1 MGRNSLTYRQRL
13 EEEVNRWSPFRRALL
28 ADEREVFHRLVD
40 QAFRYVHV
48 GTMYPL
54 RDAFDV
60 FLMSSLLSH
69 EERLCVLERMLK
81 VSMRVD
87 GGLAPLK
94 GAKLRVYGPPVAQTL
109 CLHRPALYVGRQCR
123 HLLLNDGYLLKI

>member
-1 MGRNSLTYRQRL
+1 MGRNSLTYRQKL
-13 EEEVNRWSPFRRALL
+13 KEEINRWSSFRKALL

-40 QAFRYVHV
+40 QAFRYVHA

-60 FLMSSLLSH
+60 FLMSSLMSH
-69 EERLCVLERMLK
+69 EERLGVLERMLK

-87 GGLAPLK
+87 GRL
-94 GAKLRVYGPPVAQTL
+94 GAL
-109 CLHRPALYVGRQCR
+109 
-123 HLLLNDGYLLKI
+123 

>member
-1 MGRNSLTYRQRL
+1 LRKRLTDGL
-13 EEEVNRWSPFRRALL
+13 PSGKPFYV
-28 ADEREVFHRLVD
+28 DEREVFDRLVD
-40 QAFRYVHV
+40 QAFRYVHA

-69 EERLCVLERMLK
+69 EERLGVLERMLK

-87 GGLAPLK
+87 GRLSP
-94 GAKLRVYGPPVAQTL
+94 
-109 CLHRPALYVGRQCR
+109 
-123 HLLLNDGYLLKI
+123 

>member
-13 EEEVNRWSPFRRALL
+13 EEEINRWSPFRKALL
-28 ADEREVFHRLVD
+28 RGEREVFDRLVN
-40 QAFRYVHV
+40 QAFRYIHA

-60 FLMSSLLSH
+60 FLMSSLMSH
-69 EERLCVLERMLK
+69 EERLGVLERMLK

-87 GGLAPLK
+87 GRLSL
-94 GAKLRVYGPPVAQTL
+94 
-109 CLHRPALYVGRQCR
+109 
-123 HLLLNDGYLLKI
+123 

>member
-1 MGRNSLTYRQRL
+1 LGRRTFTLLSQHISLQDAVIDMGRNSLTYRQRL
-13 EEEVNRWSPFRRALL
+13 EEEVDRWSPFRKALL
-28 ADEREVFHRLVD
+28 RDEREVFDRLVD
-40 QAFRYVHV
+40 QAFRYVHA

-69 EERLCVLERMLK
+69 EERLGVLERMLK

-87 GGLAPLK
+87 GRLSP
-94 GAKLRVYGPPVAQTL
+94 
-109 CLHRPALYVGRQCR
+109 
-123 HLLLNDGYLLKI
+123 